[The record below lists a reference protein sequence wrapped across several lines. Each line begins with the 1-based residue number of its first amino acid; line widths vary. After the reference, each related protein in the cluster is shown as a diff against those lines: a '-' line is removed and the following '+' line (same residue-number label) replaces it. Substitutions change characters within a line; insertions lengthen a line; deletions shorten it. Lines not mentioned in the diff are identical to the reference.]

1 MKRRKHR
8 EPQRFVA
15 PAIEGGQEPRKL
27 QRAGVREQS
36 RQIQELFPLQVGFF
50 ENRCRGNTN
59 GYRLRRFQTAP
70 QQIEQALVHAR
81 QAARESGQR
90 IDTDIEWRRAVA
102 SDAQKRRVQIGR
114 RVFGRRGRA
123 RNRDRAARD
132 LELAAGERAHERR
145 DPALKVTPSPASW
158 PLR

>member
-1 MKRRKHR
+1 M
-8 EPQRFVA
+8 FA
-15 PAIEGGQEPRKL
+15 
-27 QRAGVREQS
+27 EQS
-36 RQIQELFPLQVGFF
+36 RQIQEVFPLQGGFF
-50 ENRCRGNTN
+50 ENRCRGKTN

-70 QQIEQALVHAR
+70 QQIEQALIHAR

-145 DPALKVTPSPASW
+145 DPA
-158 PLR
+158 